1 MNKKIKTY
9 EDLEEEKLRL
19 LSVMKTQEA
28 VIRTDMV
35 SLRQSLQPLNN
46 AWETVNKFT
55 TRDNSVPVINFG
67 LEMGIDLFIRRFVLA
82 KAGWFTK
89 ILVPFLIK
97 NYSSHIIGEEKREL
111 LVNKIK
117 GLFKKVRPSAQPRPD
132 PMTTPTTS

>member
-35 SLRQSLQPLNN
+35 GLRQSLQPLNN

-67 LEMGIDLFIRRFVLA
+67 
-82 KAGWFTK
+82 
-89 ILVPFLIK
+89 
-97 NYSSHIIGEEKREL
+97 
-111 LVNKIK
+111 
-117 GLFKKVRPSAQPRPD
+117 
-132 PMTTPTTS
+132 